1 MTIKLK
7 ALLKSLK
14 PYKPYINAWLD
25 IGFFS
30 FKTEIM
36 HKAFEM
42 YAYKYIEVSWR
53 FFKWS
58 GNFTLYKPGEDLK
71 R

>member
-1 MTIKLK
+1 MKKFRI
-7 ALLKSLK
+7 
-14 PYKPYINAWLD
+14 YKPYINAWLD
-25 IGFFS
+25 LGFFS

-36 HKAFEM
+36 HRAYEMDAF
-42 YAYKYIEVSWR
+42 KYIEVRWT
-53 FFKWS
+53 FFKWN